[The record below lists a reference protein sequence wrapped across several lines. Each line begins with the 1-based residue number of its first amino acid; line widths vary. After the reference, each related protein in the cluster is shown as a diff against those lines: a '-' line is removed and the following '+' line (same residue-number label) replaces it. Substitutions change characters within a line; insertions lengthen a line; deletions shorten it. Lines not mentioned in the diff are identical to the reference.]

1 MFYLL
6 YVYQAGYRYTNYS
19 CRQHTKIRCKSLGID
34 YNFATY
40 YTSFVSYPSGTEL
53 LGPSVAVGRG
63 HEIILGPYAVSAET
77 FFFWQVIPIL
87 SCQTATQYS
96 RCLCHGPGHSVNLML
111 YRSPGLRSIAAPS
124 AGYGIGYTGVDC
136 SIPVVLVWR
145 PIHLRAV
152 ILKLE

>member
-6 YVYQAGYRYTNYS
+6 YAYQAGYRYTNYS
-19 CRQHTKIRCKSLGID
+19 CKQHTKIRCKSLGID

-77 FFFWQVIPIL
+77 FFFL
-87 SCQTATQYS
+87 TGDSNS
-96 RCLCHGPGHSVNLML
+96 FMSDGHSVQQMPVPRPWPLCKSHAVQISRTPKYCCSERWLWHWL
-111 YRSPGLRSIAAPS
+111 YRGRLQYPSRSGLKAHTPDA
-124 AGYGIGYTGVDC
+124 
-136 SIPVVLVWR
+136 
-145 PIHLRAV
+145 
-152 ILKLE
+152 